1 MSEDVLK
8 ALYESTEIKFDQPIE
23 ARSILK
29 LDTDFK
35 KALEKMAKIEEIYKV
50 LPQIDCGA
58 CGSPTCKSL
67 AEDIV
72 MGRAQIDD
80 CIVINRET

>member
-1 MSEDVLK
+1 
-8 ALYESTEIKFDQPIE
+8 
-23 ARSILK
+23 
-29 LDTDFK
+29 
-35 KALEKMAKIEEIYKV
+35 MAKIEEIYKV

-80 CIVINRET
+80 CIVRKS